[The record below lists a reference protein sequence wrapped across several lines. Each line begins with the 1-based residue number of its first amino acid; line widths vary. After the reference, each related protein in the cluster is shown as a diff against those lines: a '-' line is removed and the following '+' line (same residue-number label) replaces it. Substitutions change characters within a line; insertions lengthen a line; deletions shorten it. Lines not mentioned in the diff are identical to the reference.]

1 MGTDDEKP
9 CHTNDIVQMISTQ
22 YLTEEGFAKIYLKLA
37 LVYKVVLTTVNEK
50 RKT

>member
-1 MGTDDEKP
+1 MRN
-9 CHTNDIVQMISTQ
+9 HVIQMILFSMISTQ

>member
-1 MGTDDEKP
+1 MRNHVIQMILFG
-9 CHTNDIVQMISTQ
+9 MISTQ